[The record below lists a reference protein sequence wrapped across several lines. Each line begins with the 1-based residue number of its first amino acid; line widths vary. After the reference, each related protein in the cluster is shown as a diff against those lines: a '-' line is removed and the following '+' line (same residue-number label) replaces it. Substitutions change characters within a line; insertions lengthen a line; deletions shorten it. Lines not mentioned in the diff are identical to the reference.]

1 MSIRQPDFKGR
12 LEVVCGSMFSG
23 KSEELIRRVK
33 RAQLAKREVIMFKHS
48 LDDRIANAYV
58 ASHDG
63 NKFEAIPI
71 EQPSTILAVVDED
84 VEVVGIDETQFFPPE
99 IISVICELVAQGKR
113 VIAAGLDTDFRT
125 IPFGPMPALLALADE
140 AVKLKAICMVC
151 GNEAQ
156 FTQRIVNGKPAGFYD
171 PLILVGAQESYQAR
185 CRRCHAIDKSDVVVD
200 AASYIEMQA

>member
-1 MSIRQPDFKGR
+1 MSIRTSESKGR

-48 LDDRIANAYV
+48 LDDRIASSYV

-71 EQPSTILAVVDED
+71 EHPSTILAVVDAD
-84 VEVVGIDETQFFPPE
+84 IQVVGIDETQFFSPE
-99 IISVICELVAQGKR
+99 IISVVSELIDQGKR
-113 VIAAGLDTDFRT
+113 VIVAGLDTDFRGL
-125 IPFGPMPALLALADE
+125 PFGPMPTLLALADE
-140 AVKLKAICMVC
+140 VHKLKAICMEC

-156 FTQRIVNGKPAGFYD
+156 FTQRIVNGKPASFYD

-185 CRRCHAIDKSDVVVD
+185 CRQCHAIDKGDIVLD
-200 AASYIEMQA
+200 GASYTQMQA